1 MKRAA
6 PSPTAGKG
14 DTASK
19 SAAQKPLLGM
29 VEAGMKTP
37 QHVTAIGH
45 SLLHIMY
52 CVGVWV
58 INFVRLVSFSV
69 ILIPAFLPYVF
80 RYVTDKRIVRGVRF
94 GDGRRCVMDI
104 YMPAEAVAAR
114 DGNGEPVPVVIA
126 VMGGAWVI
134 GYRAWNVQLGL
145 RMLDAGVMVVAV
157 DYRNFPFAQ
166 VPEMMEDVERGV
178 AWVFDNIAAYGGDPT
193 NMVLAGQSAGA
204 HLSSMVLLKQALAE
218 AMSESSPKAI
228 SGQETPTSAG
238 SVSPKSSDGSPTSSD
253 GTPASSASS
262 TPSCRNAPKRGE
274 VAVQCQGS
282 WSASSLRGYVGISGA
297 YDLELLGERLQERG
311 FSDALL
317 RSMCPEEDVGEWSPR
332 QLLDSK
338 AWKAWAHKAVPLLP
352 PIRVYH
358 GGRDKTVP
366 AASSE
371 EFIAALQAH
380 DVDVDA
386 VAEILPELA
395 HAEVVIEGPLRGEDH
410 QVKWLLPLLL
420 ETADAKI
427 ESLPPLTVL
436 LPRFVFD
443 LASAIM
449 PF

>member
-1 MKRAA
+1 
-6 PSPTAGKG
+6 
-14 DTASK
+14 
-19 SAAQKPLLGM
+19 
-29 VEAGMKTP
+29 
-37 QHVTAIGH
+37 
-45 SLLHIMY
+45 
-52 CVGVWV
+52 
-58 INFVRLVSFSV
+58 
-69 ILIPAFLPYVF
+69 
-80 RYVTDKRIVRGVRF
+80 
-94 GDGRRCVMDI
+94 
-104 YMPAEAVAAR
+104 
-114 DGNGEPVPVVIA
+114 
-126 VMGGAWVI
+126 
-134 GYRAWNVQLGL
+134 
-145 RMLDAGVMVVAV
+145 
-157 DYRNFPFAQ
+157 
-166 VPEMMEDVERGV
+166 VERGV

-366 AASSE
+366 PASSE